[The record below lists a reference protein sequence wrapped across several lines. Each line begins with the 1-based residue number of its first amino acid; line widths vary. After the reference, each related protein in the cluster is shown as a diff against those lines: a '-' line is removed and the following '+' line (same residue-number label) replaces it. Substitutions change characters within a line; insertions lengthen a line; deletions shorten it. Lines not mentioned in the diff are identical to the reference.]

1 MNPNKNPNGRNDMH
15 TIFNNLKR
23 VAKSVAVTAAI
34 LASPAAFA
42 QDFPSKQVTFVVPF
56 GPGGAADTYGRYMA
70 DALTKRWGQT
80 VVVENRAGAGSSIG
94 TAHVAKSKPD
104 GYTLLFVSASFGT
117 SPATMTN
124 LPYDPVKD
132 LVPIAMVGIS
142 DLFVMTGTRV
152 PMDTLPEVQKQAKAQ
167 TIFAGTPGLGS
178 LGHLAQLL
186 LADSLGISFEYV
198 HQTSGAAV
206 LTDVRGG
213 RVDTAVGILFEAKSG
228 NAKPIAVM
236 GDQRNPAFP
245 GVPTVV
251 ELGFPAAKATNWVG
265 AFAPAGTPKE
275 VVDKIN
281 RDIVAVLKSPEA
293 ATFLEAQALRTSDDT
308 PEEFAA
314 FVKTELDKWR
324 AIAEKN
330 GLRK

>member
-1 MNPNKNPNGRNDMH
+1 MYEIYRSLND
-15 TIFNNLKR
+15 
-23 VAKSVAVTAAI
+23 VARAAAFGAAI
-34 LASPAAFA
+34 VAAPAALA
-42 QDFPSKQVTFVVPF
+42 QDFPTRQVTFVVPF
-56 GPGGAADTYGRYMA
+56 GPGGSADTYGRYMA
-70 DALTKRWGQT
+70 EALTKRWGQT

-104 GYTLLFVSASFGT
+104 GYTILFTSASFGT
-117 SPATMTN
+117 SPATMAN

-152 PMDTLPEVQKQAKAQ
+152 PMATLDDVKKQAAAQ
-167 TIFAGTPGLGS
+167 TLFAGTPGVGS
-178 LGHLAQLL
+178 LGHLGQLL
-186 LADSLGISFEYV
+186 LADSLGTKFEYV

-236 GDQRNPAFP
+236 GDQRNPELP
-245 GVPTVV
+245 DIPTVV
-251 ELGFPAAKATNWVG
+251 ELGYAAAQATNWVG

-281 RDIVAVLKSPEA
+281 SDIIAVLNSPEA
-293 ATFLEAQALRTSDDT
+293 ATFLKTQALRTSDDN

-314 FVKTELDKWR
+314 FVASELAKWR
-324 AIAEKN
+324 SVAAKN
-330 GLRK
+330 GLAK